1 MIEKDILV
9 PKIDQPKELIKEVKV
24 QYTGR
29 QFILQ
34 LPIQF
39 VELLNIKK
47 GDKFIIKVPLNYPDK
62 YSIRLK
68 NG

>member
-1 MIEKDILV
+1 MAKDEFLKPQI
-9 PKIDQPKELIKEVKV
+9 KQPKELIKVIKV

-39 VELLNIKK
+39 VELLDIKR
-47 GDKFIIKVPLNYPDK
+47 GSEFIIKVPLDK
-62 YSIRLK
+62 PKQYSIKLK

>member
-1 MIEKDILV
+1 MIKKDILV
-9 PKIDQPKELIKEVKV
+9 PKINQPKELIKEVKI

-47 GDKFIIKVPLNYPDK
+47 GDKFIIKAPLDSPDK
-62 YSIRLK
+62 YSIKLK